1 MRIERPGYLVKLID
15 RKHSGLIKVITGVR
29 RCGKSYLLFNI
40 FKEHLLT
47 SGVSE
52 NHIIS
57 IALDDR
63 KNKTLR
69 DPDIC
74 NDYVRSQVGSGQYY
88 LFLDE
93 VQLLSEFED
102 VLNGFLHIENLDVY
116 VTGSNSRF
124 LSSDVIT
131 EFRGRGDEV
140 RVHPLSFSEFFSA
153 KNNSWDDAWADYL
166 TFGGMPYLV
175 SLKNDQDKITYL
187 NRLFKETY
195 FRDIVE
201 RYKVRQE
208 NELAELVNIVASS
221 VGSLTNPD
229 KLERTFKSV
238 KNVSLSAPTIK
249 NYLGYLEDAFLL
261 SHAHQYDVK
270 GKKYIS
276 TPLKYYFEDVG
287 LRNARLNFRQQE
299 EAHIMENIIYNEL
312 VIRGFSVDVGVV
324 DIVENGKRKRIEIDF
339 IANEGSRR
347 YYVQSSLAIPDAQ
360 KRIQE
365 ERPLLAAND
374 SFKKIVVVANNAKLS
389 RDEQGVVTMSLKDFL
404 LLPNSL
410 DL

>member
-1 MRIERPGYLVKLID
+1 MRIERPYYLTRLVN
-15 RKHSGLIKVITGVR
+15 RKHNGLIKVITGVR
-29 RCGKSYLLFNI
+29 RCGKSFLLFNL
-40 FKEHLLT
+40 FKEHLLD

-63 KNKTLR
+63 KNKALR
-69 DPDIC
+69 NPDAC
-74 NDYVRSQVGSGQYY
+74 DDYVRSHVERGQHY

-93 VQLLSEFED
+93 VQLLPEFED

-116 VTGSNSRF
+116 VTGSNSKF

-140 RVHPLSFSEFFSA
+140 RVHPLSFSEYFSA
-153 KNNSWDDAWADYL
+153 NLESWDDAWANYL
-166 TFGGMPYLV
+166 TFGGMPHIV
-175 SLKNDQDKITYL
+175 SLKNEQDKISYL
-187 NRLFKETY
+187 DRLFKETY
-195 FRDIVE
+195 LRDIVE
-201 RYKVRQE
+201 RNRIKHE

-229 KLERTFKSV
+229 KLEKTFRSA

-249 NYLGYLEDAFLL
+249 SYLGYLEDAFLL
-261 SHAHQYDVK
+261 NHAYQYNVR

-287 LRNARLNFRQQE
+287 LRNARLSFRQQE
-299 EAHIMENIIYNEL
+299 EAHITENVIYNEL
-312 VIRGFSVDVGVV
+312 VIRGFQVDVGVI

-339 IANEGSRR
+339 VANEGSRR
-347 YYVQSSLAIPDAQ
+347 YYIQSAFAIPDAQ
-360 KRIQE
+360 KRAQE
-365 ERPLLAAND
+365 ERPLLATND
-374 SFKKIVVVANNAKLS
+374 SFKKIIVVGGNARLS
-389 RDEQGVVTMSLKDFL
+389 RDEYGVVTMSIKDFL
-404 LLPNSL
+404 LNPASL